1 MENTIKYK
9 VANRYV
15 LMLVCILFF
24 QIPLIAQ
31 NQNILKGKVVDEFE
45 VPIIG
50 ATVQV
55 KGTTN
60 ATITDI
66 DGNFQLKV
74 RNKAIIQVSYL
85 GYTTVTTPFVKGEDM
100 YIVLKEECRN
110 LDEVVVIG
118 YGSVKKSDLSGSVS
132 AISMKDNAEK
142 MPITSVDQ
150 FLQGRIAG
158 VNISANSGAPGDGM
172 SVQIRGVSTL
182 SGSTDPLYVI
192 DGFPIEAV
200 TATVSGGIGDLSQ
213 QPTMNPLASINPNDI
228 ESIQVLK
235 DASATAIYGSRATNG
250 VILITTKQGQQGK
263 PTVSYNFRLDVANVA
278 KTYNVLNAYEYGL
291 FENELDR
298 TSSGYDMQG
307 NVIENTTPLRHSDEE
322 LERYKIYSTD
332 WQDLM
337 YRTAISHDHQVGIN
351 GGNKATHYNITAGY
365 TNQEGVILNTGLER
379 YSFRLNLKS
388 ELSKKLTLQVNSSFT
403 QTDQKQTSHSQASS
417 MNTMVRRILTTKPTL
432 MPGDMIY
439 EDENVEYVPADNPYK
454 MATEYKDVMLQ
465 RFIVLNGSLVY
476 KIGKGFSV
484 KGAGSY
490 NAVLGS
496 RSTYL
501 PIGTNVGNTYHGSAF
516 RAENDRQN
524 IVLEATLNYNKTL
537 KKIHRIDAVAGYT
550 YEDRQNNTLQIQTGD
565 FPNNDLTYN
574 SIGIATNTIS
584 KGSSVV
590 RTKMSSFL
598 ARVNYAL
605 LDKYIFTVTGRYDG
619 SSLLAA
625 GNQWSFFPS
634 AAFAWRINQE
644 KFLKDYDNISNIKLR
659 LSYGST
665 GNQSIGY
672 AAPFAIMDYTRAY
685 LNGEVLHGVVN
696 GKLANPDLGW
706 ENTKT
711 YNIGIDLGFYQNRF
725 RLTADLYQ
733 RKTSNMLMNL
743 GIPTSSGY
751 STIAFNAGSMTNKG
765 FELEVGADILTG
777 RFKWTLSGNIYLN
790 RNRVDDLMGNEVLGQ
805 SYLSGGGVFS
815 QSIHITKAGYPIGSF
830 YGYVVDGVYQNETE
844 AAQAPFDT
852 PQATPG
858 SLRYK
863 DISGPDG
870 LPDGKIT
877 ADDMT
882 IIGTAEPKFNYG
894 ISSDMSYKGFTLSM
908 VFTGREGGKIANLN
922 RYFLDSFTD
931 TNDNIRQ
938 EAWEGRWQGEGTS
951 NFYPAVDGSKGDSYF
966 NKRFSTFL
974 LEDAS
979 FFRLKNLSLAYQF
992 NLKKVKWIKSLKV
1005 FATASNVFTI
1015 TNYSGYDP
1023 EVSITKSALSPNVDY
1038 AAYPSC
1044 RTYSLGFNV
1053 NF

>member
-1 MENTIKYK
+1 MENIIKYK
-9 VANRYV
+9 VANRYI
-15 LMLVCILFF
+15 LALVCMLCIQF
-24 QIPLIAQ
+24 PLLA
-31 NQNILKGKVVDEFE
+31 QNILKGTVVDEFN

-60 ATITDI
+60 GTITDI
-66 DGNFQLKV
+66 DGNFQLNVK
-74 RNKAIIQVSYL
+74 NKALIQVSYL
-85 GYTTVTTPFVKGEDM
+85 GYTTVTTPFVKGKNM
-100 YIVLKEECRN
+100 HIVLKEKSRK
-110 LDEVVVIG
+110 LDEVVVVG
-118 YGSVKKSDLSGSVS
+118 YGTIKKSDLSGAVSSV
-132 AISMKDNAEK
+132 SMKDNAEK
-142 MPITSVDQ
+142 MPITSADQ

-172 SVQIRGVSTL
+172 NVQIRGVSTL
-182 SGSTDPLYVI
+182 SGNTDPLYVI
-192 DGFPIEAV
+192 DGVPIEAV
-200 TATVSGGIGDLSQ
+200 TATVSGSTGDLSQ
-213 QPTMNPLASINPNDI
+213 QPSMNPLASINPNDI
-228 ESIQVLK
+228 ESIEVLK

-250 VILITTKQGQQGK
+250 VIIITTKQGKAGK
-263 PTVSYNFRLDVANVA
+263 TNVNYNFRLDLATVA
-278 KTYNVLNAYEYGL
+278 KKYDVLNAYEYGL
-291 FENELDR
+291 YENELDR
-298 TSSGYDMQG
+298 TSAGYDMQG
-307 NVIENTTPLRHSDEE
+307 NVIANTTPLRHSEEE

-337 YRTAISHDHQVGIN
+337 YQTAISQDHQIGIS
-351 GGNKATHYNITAGY
+351 GGSNSTQYNITAGY
-365 TNQEGVILNTGLER
+365 TNQEGIILNTGLER

-388 ELSKKLTLQVNSSFT
+388 ELTKKLTLQVNSSLT
-403 QTDQKQTSHSQASS
+403 QTEQNQTSHSQASS

-432 MPGDMIY
+432 MPGDKIY

-454 MATEYKDVMLQ
+454 MATEYKDDMSQ
-465 RFIVLNGSLVY
+465 RFIILNSSLVY
-476 KIGKGFSV
+476 KLGKGFSL

-490 NAVLGS
+490 NTVLGS

-501 PIGTNVGNTYHGSAF
+501 PIGTNAGNTYQGSAF

-524 IVLEATLNYNKTL
+524 IVLEATLNYNRTI
-537 KKIHRIDAVAGYT
+537 KKKHRIDAVAGYT
-550 YEDRQNNTLQIQTGD
+550 YEDRQSKVLQIQTGGY
-565 FPNNDLTYN
+565 PNNDLTYN

-584 KGSSVV
+584 KGSSVI
-590 RTKMSSFL
+590 RTAMSSFL
-598 ARVNYAL
+598 ARVNYSL
-605 LDKYIFTVTGRYDG
+605 MGKYIFTATGRYDG
-619 SSLLAA
+619 SSLLAE

-634 AAFAWRINQE
+634 FAFAWRINQE
-644 KFLKDYDNISNIKLR
+644 NFLKDYENISNMKLR

-665 GNQSIGY
+665 GNQNIGF
-672 AAPFAIMDYTRAY
+672 AAPFAIMNYVRTY
-685 LNGEVLHGVVN
+685 LDGSVMHGVVN

-711 YNIGIDLGFYQNRF
+711 YNIGLDLGFYQNRF
-725 RLTADLYQ
+725 RLTADIYQ
-733 RKTSNMLMNL
+733 RKTSNMLMNFGL
-743 GIPTSSGY
+743 PPSSGY
-751 STIAFNAGSMTNKG
+751 ATIAYNAGSMTNKG

-790 RNRVDDLMGNEVLGQ
+790 RNKVDDLMGTEMLGQ
-805 SYLSGGGVFS
+805 SYLSGGGVFG
-815 QSIHITKAGYPIGSF
+815 QSIHITKAGYPVGSF
-830 YGYVVDGVYQNETE
+830 YGYVVDGVYQNEAE

-858 SLRYK
+858 SLKYK

-877 ADDMT
+877 SDDMT

-894 ISSDMSYKGFTLSM
+894 INTDMSYKGFTLSM

-931 TNDNIRQ
+931 TGDNISKA
-938 EAWEGRWQGEGTS
+938 AWEGRWHGEGTS
-951 NFYPAVDGSKGDSYF
+951 NFYPAVDGSKGDSYL

-979 FFRLKNLSLAYQF
+979 FFRLKYLSLAYQF
-992 NLKKVKWIKSLKV
+992 NVKKIKWINSLKL
-1005 FATASNVFTI
+1005 FATVSNVFTI

-1023 EVSITKSALSPNVDY
+1023 EVSITKGAMSPNVDY

-1044 RTYSLGFNV
+1044 RTYSFGFNLK
-1053 NF
+1053 F